1 MPNIGDTLTCTETG
15 KTFVVAKDGCSYNYA
30 RGVNGEF
37 FSDEGVDI
45 RERRA
50 LLDRTKPF
58 TCYLHRS
65 STVTGWKSN
74 VLGYVRWS
82 TQARV
87 GYGHT
92 LMTYVRVEDVHGGR
106 WHGKGRGEGMCI
118 TLYPNKEKTHD

>member
-1 MPNIGDTLTCTETG
+1 MPNIGDTITCTETG

-30 RGVNGEF
+30 RGVNGEL

-58 TCYLHRS
+58 TCYLHARG
-65 STVTGWKSN
+65 TVTGWKGN
-74 VLGYVRWS
+74 VLGRVVSAVNVR
-82 TQARV
+82 AFGKLLV
-87 GYGHT
+87 H
-92 LMTYVRVEDVHGGR
+92 VRVVDVHGGR
-106 WHGKGRGEGMCI
+106 WYGKGQGAGIYI